1 MEPFPLGGVSPSPSS
16 GRITP
21 GEAAIMDDTDKPP
34 QTGSYR
40 MPPNLTKGGL
50 VFKFLH
56 LGRQRLIDFGRCPSK
71 RLSEGR
77 EPEEPPCRAASL
89 AGDLRGA
96 SAEGEASPPPASRAL
111 RGVQARLLTRQS
123 GNWQAASTVSLCSF
137 SMRTTIITYSI
148 MVSNLIFTYFLPT
161 HLNPLQKES
170 TFLGK
175 RVTKFFLLLTHL
187 TVAERSSV
195 PMEA

>member
-1 MEPFPLGGVSPSPSS
+1 M
-16 GRITP
+16 
-21 GEAAIMDDTDKPP
+21 
-34 QTGSYR
+34 
-40 MPPNLTKGGL
+40 
-50 VFKFLH
+50 
-56 LGRQRLIDFGRCPSK
+56 
-71 RLSEGR
+71 
-77 EPEEPPCRAASL
+77 
-89 AGDLRGA
+89 
-96 SAEGEASPPPASRAL
+96 
-111 RGVQARLLTRQS
+111 QARLLTRQS
-123 GNWQAASTVSLCSF
+123 ENWQAASTVSLCSF

-161 HLNPLQKES
+161 HLNPPQKES